1 MTEYKCGNCREVHL
15 LARGARFCPSC
26 GSTSLILVIKELTE
40 AAQKETLGVYTPP
53 NWAAP
58 NFDASN
64 VGTEELTR
72 KEKPRRRANSR
83 Q

>member
-26 GSTSLILVIKELTE
+26 GSTSLVLLIKELSE
-40 AAQKETLGVYTPP
+40 PAQRETLGVYTPP
-53 NWAAP
+53 QL
-58 NFDASN
+58 DVSTIT
-64 VGTEELTR
+64 TEQLTR
-72 KEKPRRRANSR
+72 EDKPKRRTSSR

>member
-26 GSTSLILVIKELTE
+26 GSTSLVLVIKELNE
-40 AAQKETLGVYTPP
+40 PAQKETLGVYTPP
-53 NWAAP
+53 N
-58 NFDASN
+58 FDPDSIT
-64 VGTEELTR
+64 TEQLTR
-72 KEKPRRRANSR
+72 EEKPKRRTSSR